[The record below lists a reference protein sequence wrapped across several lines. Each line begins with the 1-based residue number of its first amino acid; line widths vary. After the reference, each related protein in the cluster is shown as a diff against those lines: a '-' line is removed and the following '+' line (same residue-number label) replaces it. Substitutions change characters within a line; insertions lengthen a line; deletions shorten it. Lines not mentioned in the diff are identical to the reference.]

1 MQNTEKVPIVRLS
14 GVTKEFYDEQGGIVL
29 KNLDL
34 DIYEGEFLTLL
45 GPSGCGKTT
54 TLRIIAGFDMPTE
67 GVVYIGNQE
76 VTQLP
81 PYKRDVNTVFQ
92 SYALFPHMTVFDNV
106 AFGLVEKKMP
116 KAEIKAKVNKML
128 DLVQLKNFGSRKPSQ
143 MSGGQKQRVAI
154 ARALVNDPK
163 LLLLDEPL
171 AALDQKLR
179 KQMQLELKHLQK
191 RLGITFVFVT
201 HDQEEAL
208 TMSDRIAVM
217 NNGIIEQIGTPQE
230 IYERPKT
237 KFVAD
242 FIGESNIIEASV
254 TGIDGDLVELTAENG
269 VVHAKGTGFVKDEM
283 VYISIRP
290 ENTCCSEESVP
301 HFRLRGLVKEH
312 VYKGSMIRTR
322 IMLPDGQ
329 NLKLNNYPGSTLIP
343 VGTAVNVYWDMDKA
357 VIMHTQEDTLI
368 DWIENALMLHQ
379 GNSSTEAVSPEDAPA
394 APAAAE
400 EENHG

>member
-1 MQNTEKVPIVRLS
+1 MQNETEKVPIVRLS

-34 DIYEGEFLTLL
+34 DIYQGEFLTLL

-76 VTQLP
+76 VTNTP

-116 KAEIKAKVNKML
+116 KAEIKEKVNKML
-128 DLVQLKNFGSRKPSQ
+128 DLVQLKNFGSRKPAQ

-179 KQMQLELKHLQK
+179 KQMRKK
-191 RLGITFVFVT
+191 
-201 HDQEEAL
+201 
-208 TMSDRIAVM
+208 
-217 NNGIIEQIGTPQE
+217 
-230 IYERPKT
+230 
-237 KFVAD
+237 
-242 FIGESNIIEASV
+242 
-254 TGIDGDLVELTAENG
+254 
-269 VVHAKGTGFVKDEM
+269 KD
-283 VYISIRP
+283 
-290 ENTCCSEESVP
+290 
-301 HFRLRGLVKEH
+301 
-312 VYKGSMIRTR
+312 
-322 IMLPDGQ
+322 
-329 NLKLNNYPGSTLIP
+329 
-343 VGTAVNVYWDMDKA
+343 
-357 VIMHTQEDTLI
+357 
-368 DWIENALMLHQ
+368 
-379 GNSSTEAVSPEDAPA
+379 
-394 APAAAE
+394 
-400 EENHG
+400 

>member
-1 MQNTEKVPIVRLS
+1 MQNETEKVPIVRLS

-34 DIYEGEFLTLL
+34 DIYQGEFLTLL

-76 VTQLP
+76 VTDTP

-116 KAEIKAKVNKML
+116 KAEIKEKVNKML
-128 DLVQLKNFGSRKPSQ
+128 DLVQLKNFGSRKPAQ

-269 VVHAKGTGFVKDEM
+269 VVHARGTGFVMDEM

-290 ENTCCSEESVP
+290 ENTCCGEETVP

-322 IMLPDGQ
+322 VMLPDGQ
-329 NLKLNNYPGSTLIP
+329 SLKINNYPGSTLIP

-368 DWIENALMLHQ
+368 DWIENALMLRQ
-379 GNSSTEAVSPEDAPA
+379 SAESANGSQPA
-394 APAAAE
+394 AEAADNE
-400 EENHG
+400 